1 MAQTYVYTTYDGATK
16 VKVLTDGLN
25 LGQDILFINDIVG
38 ETPAVVRQGFN
49 LKVGVT
55 TTKVALEALATTAN
69 LSLDVYDDGSL
80 VDEVSDA
87 ENTEAEITA
96 YQFNGVS
103 GETVVIDS
111 AAGTIDVEV
120 PFGTTVTA
128 LVATFTLSTDA
139 SAAIGETAQVSG
151 TTANNFSTPK
161 TYVVTSERG
170 GTKSFVVTVTIAA
183 E

>member
-80 VDEVSDA
+80 VDEVSNA
-87 ENTEAEITA
+87 ENTAAEITA

-103 GETVVIDS
+103 GETVVINS
-111 AAGTIDVEV
+111 VAGTIAVSC
-120 PFGTTVTA
+120 PNGTTVTA
-128 LVATFTLSTDA
+128 LVATFTLSTGA
-139 SAAIGETAQVSG
+139 TAKIGATAQVSG

-161 TYVVTSERG
+161 VYTVTSEHG
-170 GTKSFVVTVTIAA
+170 EQKSWTVTVTVL
-183 E
+183 